1 MKRAYLTILI
11 LTLLSCPGSAFS
23 HEIML
28 IDETETPV
36 QQTVTLKAFSPLTFS
51 GNEVIFRQASTRV
64 TSIDPLLKSTLYPG
78 GRGPNQ
84 LIIYTPA
91 YGAHTGTNEY
101 GTEAIV
107 ENNIV
112 TSISGADSTIPVNGI
127 VISGHGSAKNWI
139 VKNIT
144 EGSKVYVDAVNKTLT
159 VYTTSES
166 YTFEAKSKIAEAK
179 EMINFY
185 AKQIPDYN
193 SSVPDHHIQTAENYL
208 KIAETENKNS
218 AILKQYTQEA
228 IDSASMAIKTALPYV
243 KDEMR
248 GTWLRPTEKTK
259 AQIETTLDNLKTN
272 GFNTIF
278 LETYFHGKTIF
289 PSCTMNKYGFTVQ
302 NEQFAG
308 FDPLETWISEAHKR
322 DMKVH
327 IWFQSFYVGNQPP
340 SQNPSAILAVR
351 PDWGNKTKAGAD
363 KPGAT
368 RSAIEHNGYFI
379 DPANPEV
386 QAFLLE
392 LLDEIIV
399 TYKPDGINLD
409 YIRYPNSISK
419 TAAGAWGFTEYA
431 REDFKHQYG
440 VDPAFLAA
448 LMHHESG
455 NGTSNAIIN
464 FNNPGGIMD
473 ASSGW
478 STLKSFP
485 SLDSGIEY
493 TAKNLKNNYLDQ
505 GLTTIP
511 KIGAK
516 YAPVG
521 AANDP
526 TGLNNYW
533 VNSVSNLYN
542 KYSSETGYGGFGE
555 GFAPLSETTEFRFG
569 DKASE
574 FGGMGN
580 YIGTIPTNQMDFS
593 NNESDN
599 KVVNVMETMVEVLKT
614 IAENTSATSSNIK
627 DAIGTAI
634 SKISSSTSSN
644 INVNSVTTNG
654 NKVVKTSA
662 TYSAKEKANRSIAEK
677 IAAGKFA

>member
-28 IDETETPV
+28 IDETETPL

-78 GRGPNQ
+78 GRGPDQ

-91 YGAHTGTNEY
+91 YGSHTGTNEY

-144 EGSKVYVDAVNKTLT
+144 EGSKVYVDPVNKTLT

-440 VDPAFLAA
+440 VDPADLTIADAGWYDWNQYRRSKITEFVKKAGELCRKKHTYVSTVIFPDIANALATKQQDWTIWSVEDYVDGFTPLFLTYDPKMLTSMMHDVMRVKAA
-448 LMHHESG
+448 KTDLYAGLFITFMGGAPEDLIKQIYQARLM
-455 NGTSNAIIN
+455 N
-464 FNNPGGIMD
+464 
-473 ASSGW
+473 SSGIIIFDYAH
-478 STLKSFP
+478 TTP
-485 SLDSGIEY
+485 VY
-493 TAKNLKNNYLDQ
+493 TATLMASAFNEDAKN
-505 GLTTIP
+505 
-511 KIGAK
+511 
-516 YAPVG
+516 
-521 AANDP
+521 
-526 TGLNNYW
+526 
-533 VNSVSNLYN
+533 
-542 KYSSETGYGGFGE
+542 
-555 GFAPLSETTEFRFG
+555 R
-569 DKASE
+569 
-574 FGGMGN
+574 
-580 YIGTIPTNQMDFS
+580 
-593 NNESDN
+593 
-599 KVVNVMETMVEVLKT
+599 T
-614 IAENTSATSSNIK
+614 IA
-627 DAIGTAI
+627 
-634 SKISSSTSSN
+634 SKKKRWWTIW
-644 INVNSVTTNG
+644 
-654 NKVVKTSA
+654 KK
-662 TYSAKEKANRSIAEK
+662 KK
-677 IAAGKFA
+677 